1 MDDMNDSGSR
11 ELKSLDAL
19 NRLGKWM
26 ILTIYMSLAQASK
39 CYEWIRVVDEM
50 NDTRS

>member
-1 MDDMNDSGSR
+1 MDDMNDSVS
-11 ELKSLDAL
+11 S
-19 NRLGKWM
+19 
-26 ILTIYMSLAQASK
+26 AQVSK